1 MQAEGYLLCDDT
13 PSCNLELKDV
23 EAILGV
29 ARCVRLRENKR
40 EAVQKHARLNA
51 EISTMDIVLRESS
64 ESTHILGAS
73 PSLTR
78 QLFNIPDWLYHSW
91 NDCRMKGMKECQY
104 CYTDPLRLAIL
115 VFKFFTLHAA
125 ISDLEK
131 GNKNWLQIEPEWSR
145 LIVTL

>member
-40 EAVQKHARLNA
+40 EAVQKHAKLNA

-131 GNKNWLQIEPEWSR
+131 GNKNWLLIEPELSR
-145 LIVTL
+145 LI

>member
-40 EAVQKHARLNA
+40 EAVQKHAKLNA

-73 PSLTR
+73 PSLT
-78 QLFNIPDWLYHSW
+78 H
-91 NDCRMKGMKECQY
+91 
-104 CYTDPLRLAIL
+104 LAIAL
-115 VFKFFTLHAA
+115 YGLPGNPSNILPNSIPGTAFKIKSTPGIHRVPGPYVF
-125 ISDLEK
+125 IGMEK
-131 GNKNWLQIEPEWSR
+131 LCNPMN
-145 LIVTL
+145 

>member
-1 MQAEGYLLCDDT
+1 MLQAEGYLLCDDT

-40 EAVQKHARLNA
+40 EAVQKHAKLNA

-91 NDCRMKGMKECQY
+91 NDCRMKECQY

-131 GNKNWLQIEPEWSR
+131 GNKNWLLIEPELSR
-145 LIVTL
+145 LILTL

>member
-29 ARCVRLRENKR
+29 TRCVRLRENKR
-40 EAVQKHARLNA
+40 EAVQKHAKLNA

-91 NDCRMKGMKECQY
+91 NDC
-104 CYTDPLRLAIL
+104 YTDPLRLAIL

-131 GNKNWLQIEPEWSR
+131 GNKNWLLIEQCSYQMGCIRHYR
-145 LIVTL
+145 LLHFH